1 LQIDPLQDLIVE
13 LIEGSI
19 RILRFSSSADAA
31 RFRTTLYKKKKEF
44 DEIQLMIDPAYEI
57 RSLQF
62 KKMWM
67 GQKEQHP
74 ESYDVELSIFNSADR
89 KVSFQV
95 IKPESESPPVED

>member
-1 LQIDPLQDLIVE
+1 LKLDPLEDLIVE
-13 LIEGSI
+13 LIEGST

-67 GQKEQHP
+67 RQQELP

-89 KVSFQV
+89 KVVFQV
-95 IKPESESPPVED
+95 LPPVAED